1 MLTLSNFI
9 AILSMLLA
17 AFGLGYKLGKDAK
30 DNTDNTQK

>member
-9 AILSMLLA
+9 ATLSMMLT
-17 AFGLGYKLGKDAK
+17 AFGLGYKIGKDAK